1 MSKLG
6 LKRIHGVTCITIRKS
21 NNTLY
26 VIAKPDVFK
35 SPTSDNYIVFGEAK
49 MSLEVIDIELVM
61 VQANVSRPKAV
72 RSNIAE
78 ERELTVCPLTAVVAS
93 LQS

>member
-35 SPTSDNYIVFGEAK
+35 SPTSDNYIIEDLSQQVHKAAAEKFKNPVEHLPLITEEAPALTITEESGEEE
-49 MSLEVIDIELVM
+49 EVKE
-61 VQANVSRPKAV
+61 AN
-72 RSNIAE
+72 
-78 ERELTVCPLTAVVAS
+78 L
-93 LQS
+93 LQT